1 MPITFFVV
9 MCYNIKHKGVR
20 VLFKVGSVV
29 MYGSQG
35 ICKIDS
41 IESKQIGKQTADYYV
56 LKPLFNQSAALFVPV
71 YNQALTAKMI
81 DVLSVEEAKKLIK
94 KAPDLPIVSF
104 DGENQKREQYKL
116 ILASGKRED
125 IASLIKTI
133 RLEKETRRAI
143 GKKLNL
149 IDEQTLRKAELL
161 FFNELAFVLSV
172 TTAEANEMIKF

>member
-1 MPITFFVV
+1 MFLFNVGNVV
-9 MCYNIKHKGVR
+9 V
-20 VLFKVGSVV
+20 
-29 MYGSQG
+29 YGSQG

-71 YNQALTAKMI
+71 DNQALTAKMI
-81 DVLSVEEAKKLIK
+81 DVLSVDEAKKLIE
-94 KAPDLPIVSF
+94 KAPDMPIISF

-116 ILASGKRED
+116 IFASGKRED
-125 IASLIKTI
+125 IAALIKTI

-149 IDEQTLRKAELL
+149 IDEQTLRKSELL
-161 FFNELAFVLSV
+161 LFNELAFVLGV
-172 TTAEANEMIKF
+172 TTDEVNQMIKF

>member
-1 MPITFFVV
+1 MF
-9 MCYNIKHKGVR
+9 
-20 VLFKVGSVV
+20 LFNVGNVV

-56 LKPLFNQSAALFVPV
+56 LKPLFNQSAVLFVPV
-71 YNQALTAKMI
+71 DNQALTAKMI
-81 DVLSVEEAKKLIK
+81 DILSVDEAKKLIK
-94 KAPDLPIVSF
+94 KAPDMPIISF

-149 IDEQTLRKAELL
+149 IDEQTVRKAELL
-161 FFNELAFVLSV
+161 LFNELAFVLGV
-172 TTAEANEMIKF
+172 TTDEVNQMIKF